1 MRRILKLISM
11 ALIGMGRFLE
21 FQTNNNVVIPELN
34 VDIDQENLE
43 YIMNLFNPLHD
54 DGNNEIYLYN
64 EILREVTIW

>member
-1 MRRILKLISM
+1 MV
-11 ALIGMGRFLE
+11 LIGMGRFLE
-21 FQTNNNVVIPELN
+21 FQTNNVVIPELN

-64 EILREVTIW
+64 EILREVTIR